1 MNKNYFFISLICIIF
16 LNCFLYLEQR
26 LFVKRE
32 GFDIGKIGK
41 EISKITD
48 FIKNFNPAELI
59 EKALGGI
66 IDSLLGGVPILK
78 DIHKKVKKKK
88 GLLDKIGTTF
98 FELFISLLTIIFL
111 PLGAIAC
118 LYLAYQLF
126 LMMMANIPVL
136 FQPNSLLKYI
146 C

>member
-1 MNKNYFFISLICIIF
+1 MNNNYLGISLICIIF

-32 GFDIGKIGK
+32 GFDVG
-41 EISKITD
+41 D
-48 FIKNFNPAELI
+48 FNPAKLI